1 LKRPQPKNTSE
12 ENNAH
17 RGFTD
22 LYEIGFSEVNID
34 KVLKAFDSQRGIR
47 YDPNIWTQ
55 NRFAMALSP
64 NDLLVLMPNLRTG
77 RIFKVINETKAD
89 QYTTFGEKGTG
100 KSFAFFIYDY
110 LSTFII
116 DYRLSLIN
124 SSKTPSELFTHF
136 IPSD

>member
-1 LKRPQPKNTSE
+1 
-12 ENNAH
+12 
-17 RGFTD
+17 
-22 LYEIGFSEVNID
+22 
-34 KVLKAFDSQRGIR
+34 
-47 YDPNIWTQ
+47 
-55 NRFAMALSP
+55 MALSP